1 MTKLQIKEFVLMLCK
16 YGLPPLLFLAVLAPS
31 HIGMSQIAER
41 FCGGTMRMGHSQTL
55 KEGYIAVVRI
65 YDEDSDCWQPIYM
78 DTEKVMSRNF
88 GDVIGAL
95 NALLQYRVCFNQET
109 SLDDVNSPASD
120 PVKFFVESK
129 AVIPFSLRVEAESG
143 VGIDVPQGECV
154 RILPNMQG
162 RLEMHPDMFGGEVI
176 SKKTFEQLKTDGFIA
191 PSSEVP
197 DTFEADFFEHTSVTV
212 KPKYIY
218 LYIYIGL
225 VLSWMG
231 VLKIIRES
239 MKKKED
245 KQAV

>member
-16 YGLPPLLFLAVLAPS
+16 YGLPPLLFLLLLAPAS
-31 HIGMSQIAER
+31 IGTSQIAEH
-41 FCGGTMRMGHSQTL
+41 FCVGTIRMGQSKTL
-55 KEGYIAVVRI
+55 KDGYIAAVRI
-65 YDEDSDCWQPIYM
+65 YSDDADCWQPVYM

-88 GDVIGAL
+88 GEVIGVL
-95 NALLQYRVCFNQET
+95 NTLLQYRVCFDQET

-120 PVKFFVESK
+120 PVKFFMESK
-129 AVIPFSLRVEAESG
+129 AVVPFSLRVEAESR

-154 RILPNMQG
+154 GILPNMQG
-162 RLEMHPDMFGGEVI
+162 RLEMHPDLFGGEVI

-191 PSSEVP
+191 PSSEVS
-197 DTFEADFFEHTSVTV
+197 DAFEADFFEHTNITV

-231 VLKIIRES
+231 ALKIIRES
-239 MKKKED
+239 VKKGKP
-245 KQAV
+245 AA